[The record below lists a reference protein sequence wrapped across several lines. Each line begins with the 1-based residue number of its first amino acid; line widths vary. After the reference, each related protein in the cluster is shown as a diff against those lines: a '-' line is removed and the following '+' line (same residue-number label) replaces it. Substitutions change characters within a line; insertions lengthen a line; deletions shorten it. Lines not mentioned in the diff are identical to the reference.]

1 MKFYKVAIAV
11 VLTGILP
18 VFVDAQQQEKLWYTQ
33 PAVEWTDA
41 LPLGNGKIGAMVFGG
56 VKQDRIQ
63 FNEETLWTGSPRNYN
78 KSGAYKYLPRIR
90 KLLAEGKQQEAEQ
103 LAQAE
108 FMGLKS
114 EAGNKQAWLDKVAVL
129 REDKKGPSAYQFND
143 SKWESIYVPTYEGLE
158 TLGFEGLDGAFW
170 FRTSFNLPKEWL
182 GKDLVL
188 DLNRVRNNDYTFI
201 NGKLVGHLEGDGPK
215 RRYVIPAAVLKAG
228 KNVVAV
234 QVLNFIDK
242 GGISGYKDTT
252 QHIGVFPEG
261 KTVKEGI
268 SLNGNWK
275 YYVQDNEPPAPEV
288 YQASYQPFGDL
299 LLDFPHTAEASNYKR
314 ELDLKTATASTTY
327 RINDVN
333 FSRNYFVSAPHNLL
347 AIDLKADKKGQVTF
361 KASLTSPH
369 SDYQLTTIDKNTIA
383 LKVKVKHGALFGES
397 FLTIKTKNGKLSIKN
412 NAIEVKNA
420 DEATLFLTAAT
431 NFVNYQDVSGDPAA
445 KCRETINNNN
455 SLTYEAI
462 KAAHLADYQSLY
474 NRFAINLG
482 AAKYDD
488 LPTDQRIEKFPKHVD
503 PAFAALYVQYGRY
516 LLISSSRKNT
526 QPANLQGIWNHLL
539 APSWGSKYTTNI
551 NAEMNY
557 WPAEVLNLSEMHQPL
572 FQMVRELAERGKE
585 TAKEYYNAPGWVLHH
600 NTDIWRG
607 TAPINNSNHGI
618 WPMGS
623 AWLSTHLWE
632 HYLYTMDVGF
642 LKENYTILK
651 DAALFYNDF
660 LVKDEKTGWLISTP
674 SNSPENGGLVASP
687 TMDHQLIRALFHA
700 FISASEILNT
710 DNELRTTIAAKAKRI
725 APNQIGKYGQLQEW
739 LEDIDDPENKHRHV
753 SHLWGVHPGNEIN
766 WEQNETLMK
775 AARQSLIFRGD
786 EGTGWSLAW
795 KINFWSRFKDGEHT
809 LNMIKMLLRKADKG
823 GGSYVNLFDAHPPFQ
838 IDGNFGGAAGIA
850 EMLMQSHTSFI
861 ELLPALPQDFHTGE
875 VKGIKARGAFELDFS
890 WKDNQLDKLK
900 VSSLAG
906 ETLKIKYKGVEKS
919 FPTEKGKIYYFDAAL
934 NKTL

>member
-1 MKFYKVAIAV
+1 MKFFKVVVAV
-11 VLTGILP
+11 LGTGVLP
-18 VFVDAQQQEKLWYTQ
+18 VLSSAQQQEKLWYTQ
-33 PAVEWTDA
+33 PAVEWTEA
-41 LPLGNGKIGAMVFGG
+41 LPLGNGKIGAMVYGG

-78 KSGAYKYLPRIR
+78 KSGAYKYLPQIR
-90 KLLAEGKQQEAEQ
+90 KLLAEGKQKEAEQ

-129 REDKKGPSAYQFND
+129 RKDKKGPSAYQFND
-143 SKWESIYVPTYEGLE
+143 SKWKSMYVPAYEGLE

-182 GKDLVL
+182 GKNLVL
-188 DLNRVRNNDYTFI
+188 DLNRVRNEDYTFV
-201 NGKLVGHLEGDGPK
+201 NGKLVGHLEGDEPK
-215 RRYVIPAAVLKAG
+215 RRYVIPASVLKAG

-252 QHIGVFPEG
+252 EHIGIFPEG

-275 YYVQDNEPPAPEV
+275 YFIQDNEPPAPEV

-299 LLDFPHTAEASNYKR
+299 LLDFPHTSAAQNYKR
-314 ELDLKTATASTTY
+314 ELDLKTAIASTTY
-327 RINDVN
+327 SVNGVN
-333 FSRNYFVSAPHNLL
+333 FSRSYFVSAPQNVL
-347 AIDLKADKKGQVTF
+347 AIQLKADQKGNVSF
-361 KASLTSPH
+361 NASLASPH
-369 SDYQLTTIDKNTIA
+369 TDYQLSTIDKNTIA
-383 LKVKVKHGALFGES
+383 IKVKVKHGALFGES
-397 FLTIKTKNGKLSIKN
+397 HLTIQTSGGSLAIKN
-412 NAIEVKNA
+412 NKIEVKGAN
-420 DEATLFLTAAT
+420 EATLYLTAAT
-431 NFVNYQDVSGDPAA
+431 NFVNYQDVSGDPAK
-445 KCRETINNNN
+445 KCKETMAINK
-455 SLTYEAI
+455 SLTYDAI
-462 KAAHLADYQSLY
+462 RAAHLKDYQSLY

-482 AAKYDD
+482 ATKYDD
-488 LPTDQRIEKFPKHVD
+488 IPTDQRIEQFAQHND

-516 LLISSSRKNT
+516 LLISSSRENS

-551 NAEMNY
+551 NVEMNY
-557 WPAEVLNLSEMHQPL
+557 WPAEMLNLSELHRPL
-572 FQMVRELAERGKE
+572 FKMVSELAERGKE
-585 TAKEYYNAPGWVLHH
+585 TAKEYYNAQGWVLHH

-618 WPMGS
+618 WPTGS

-632 HYLYTMDVGF
+632 HFLYTRDVNF
-642 LKENYTILK
+642 LKDNYAILK
-651 DAALFYNDF
+651 NAVLFYNDF

-674 SNSPENGGLVASP
+674 SNSPENGGLVAGP
-687 TMDHQLIRALFHA
+687 AMDHQLIRALFHA

-710 DNELRTTIAAKAKRI
+710 DLELSKTIAAKAKQI
-725 APNQIGKYGQLQEW
+725 APNQIGKHGQLQEW
-739 LEDIDDPENKHRHV
+739 LEDKDDPENKHRHV

-766 WEQNETLMK
+766 WEQSEDLMK

-795 KINFWSRFKDGEHT
+795 KINFWARFKDGEHT

-850 EMLMQSHTSFI
+850 EMLLQSHTSYI
-861 ELLPALPQDFHTGE
+861 ELLPALPPDFHTGE
-875 VKGIKARGAFELDFS
+875 IKGIKARGAFELDFS
-890 WKDNQLDKLK
+890 WENNSLK
-900 VSSLAG
+900 SVRIKSLAG
-906 ETLKIKYKGVEKS
+906 GKCHLKYKDKTFS
-919 FPTEKGKIYYFDAAL
+919 FDTKKQENYIL
-934 NKTL
+934 NGNFQLIK

>member
-1 MKFYKVAIAV
+1 MKFFKVIIT
-11 VLTGILP
+11 VLVAGVMP
-18 VFVDAQQQEKLWYTQ
+18 AFVSAQQQEKLWYTQ

-41 LPLGNGKIGAMVFGG
+41 LPLGNGRIGAMVFGG

-78 KSGAYKYLPRIR
+78 KAGAYRHLPRIR
-90 KLLAEGKQQEAEQ
+90 KLLAEGKQKEAEE

-108 FMGLKS
+108 FMGLKT
-114 EAGNKQAWLDKVAVL
+114 EAGNKQEWLDKVAAS
-129 REDKKGPSAYQFND
+129 RADKKGPSAYQFND
-143 SKWESIYVPTYEGLE
+143 SKWQSIYVPTYEGLE

-170 FRTSFNLPKEWL
+170 FRTSFILPKEWL

-188 DLNRVRNNDYTFI
+188 DLNRVRNVDYTFV

-215 RRYVIPAAVLKAG
+215 RSYVIPAAVLKAG

-242 GGISGYKDTT
+242 GGIGGYKDTT
-252 QHIGVFPEG
+252 QHIGVFPKG

-268 SLNGNWK
+268 SLNGDWK

-299 LLDFPHTAEASNYKR
+299 LLDFPHTAEVQDYKR

-327 RINDVN
+327 RVNDVN
-333 FSRNYFVSAPHNLL
+333 FSRSYFISAPHQVL
-347 AIDLKADKKGQVTF
+347 AVNLKADKKGQITF

-369 SDYQLTTIDKNTIA
+369 SDYQLTKIDQHTIA
-383 LKVKVKHGALFGES
+383 LKVKVRHGALFGES
-397 FLTIKTKNGKLSIKN
+397 HLTLITKKGKFSIKN
-412 NAIEVKNA
+412 NVIEVKGA
-420 DEATLFLTAAT
+420 DEATLYLTAAT
-431 NFVNYQDVSGDPAA
+431 NYVNYQDVSGQPADSC
-445 KCRETINNNN
+445 KQTIAQTR
-455 SLTYEAI
+455 SLSYENI
-462 KAAHLADYQSLY
+462 RAAHLADYQSLY
-474 NRFAINLG
+474 NRFSINLG
-482 AAKYDD
+482 AAKFDD
-488 LPTDQRIEKFPKHVD
+488 LPTNQRIEKFAQHTD

-516 LLISSSRKNT
+516 LLISSSRENT
-526 QPANLQGIWNHLL
+526 RPANLQGIWNHLL

-557 WPAEVLNLSEMHQPL
+557 WPAEMLNLSELHQPL
-572 FQMVRELAERGKE
+572 FQMVKELAERGKE

-618 WPMGS
+618 WPIGS

-632 HYLYTMDVGF
+632 HYLYTKDVTF
-642 LKENYTILK
+642 LQENYAILK

-660 LVKDEKTGWLISTP
+660 LVRDERTGWFISTP
-674 SNSPENGGLVASP
+674 SNSPENGGLVAGP
-687 TMDHQLIRALFHA
+687 AMDHQLIRTLFHA
-700 FISASEILNT
+700 FTSASEILNT
-710 DNELRTTIAAKAKRI
+710 DKELRNTIAAKAKQI
-725 APNQIGKYGQLQEW
+725 APNQIGKHGQLQEW
-739 LEDIDDPENKHRHV
+739 LEDKDDPENKHRHV

-766 WEQNETLMK
+766 WEQSEDLMK

-795 KINFWSRFKDGEHT
+795 KINFWARFKDGEHT
-809 LNMIKMLLRKADKG
+809 LNMIKMLLRKADHG

-850 EMLMQSHTSFI
+850 EMLLQSHTSAI
-861 ELLPALPQDFHTGE
+861 ELLPALPQDFHTGA

-890 WKDNQLDKLK
+890 WKENRLEK
-900 VSSLAG
+900 VKVLSLAG
-906 ETLKIKYKGVEKS
+906 ETLKIKYKGQEKS
-919 FPTEKGKIYYFDAAL
+919 FPTEKGKTYYFDAEL